1 MTRSSGKSTCPNRHH
16 GQSCEG
22 RRELAELA
30 RSARDVVPLLDCDGN
45 DDAVCAYLDALIQRA
60 HSSGSDGST
69 VVVIDGTHLIELA
82 SQAMAEA
89 HARTADQRLLRES
102 QRLDALRQAGEIAG
116 ATGVGVGAVAPAAA
130 AAVGDEVL
138 KEMVKVAIETAL
150 GGTLLLGASVLIRI
164 IRSRSNKEG

>member
-1 MTRSSGKSTCPNRHH
+1 
-16 GQSCEG
+16 
-22 RRELAELA
+22 
-30 RSARDVVPLLDCDGN
+30 
-45 DDAVCAYLDALIQRA
+45 
-60 HSSGSDGST
+60 
-69 VVVIDGTHLIELA
+69 
-82 SQAMAEA
+82 MAEA

-116 ATGVGVGAVAPAAA
+116 ATGVGAGAVAPAAA

-150 GGTLLLGASVLIRI
+150 GGTLLLGAGVLIRI